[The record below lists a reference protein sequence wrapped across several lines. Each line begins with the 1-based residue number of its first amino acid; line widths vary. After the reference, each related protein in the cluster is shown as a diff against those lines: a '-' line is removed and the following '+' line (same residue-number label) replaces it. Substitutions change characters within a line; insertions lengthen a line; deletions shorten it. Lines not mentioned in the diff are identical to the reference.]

1 MTAAPTDPTRSGL
14 ALTEVDPDIRLQDD
28 LFGHVNGHWLATHE
42 MPADRSSD
50 GAFHQLRDLS
60 EERVREII
68 EEAAADLGGDSSSDA
83 GSEEGSDESSDG
95 VPRTDHARVGA
106 LYRMFMDTEAI
117 ESAGIAPLEELL
129 ATIGASSDLAAITR
143 TMAAPDSGA
152 SALLAYVWTDDHDS
166 TSYQVKLHQGGLG
179 LPDESYYREEHYA
192 EIREAYIAHLA
203 NLAALGGLPGREGLL
218 AGDAAALAAA
228 VMDFETRLAAC
239 HVDVVRLRDSEKSY
253 NPMDAAQR
261 RELAPTFEW
270 DAFVEGTGAPESAFE
285 IVSVGQPEFVS
296 AASELLA
303 GEDLDVLRTWLAV
316 HTVSGY
322 APYLPTAL
330 VEEDFAFAGRVLSG
344 AEELRERWKRGV
356 SFVEGAVGFAVGKEY
371 VSRHFPPAPKERMS
385 VLVDALMDAYRSSI
399 QQLEWMTPATR
410 EKALAKLEK
419 FTPKIGYPDSW
430 RSYDG
435 FEIVPGD
442 LVATVRASRRFDAEF
457 EYAKVGGPIDETEW
471 HMTPQTVNAYYNPG
485 RNEIVFP
492 AAILQPP
499 FFDAEAEDAVNFGG
513 IGAVIGHEVG
523 HGFDD
528 QGSKYDGD
536 GNLAS
541 WWTPEDREAFD
552 ERAAT
557 LIAQYSEL
565 SPRELDDSH
574 RVNGALTIGENIGD
588 LGGLSI
594 AVKAYVATAGPDAP
608 ELDGFTGLQ
617 RVFLSWATVWRGMNR
632 PQEGIRRLAVDPHAP
647 MEFRC
652 NTVVGHLAE
661 FHEAFD
667 VREGDGMYRAPEDR
681 VTIW

>member
-1 MTAAPTDPTRSGL
+1 MTAAPTDTARSGL
-14 ALTEVDPDIRLQDD
+14 RLTEVDPDIRLQDD
-28 LFGHVNGHWLATHE
+28 LFGHVNGRWLDTHE
-42 MPADRSSD
+42 IPADRSSD
-50 GAFHQLRDLS
+50 GAFHRLRDLS

-68 EEAAADLGGDSSSDA
+68 EEAAADITDPSA
-83 GSEEGSDESSDG
+83 
-95 VPRTDHARVGA
+95 VPTTDHARVGM

-117 ESAGIAPLEELL
+117 EASGLAPLEDLL
-129 ATIGASSDLAAITR
+129 APISESADLDALVR

-166 TSYQVKLHQGGLG
+166 TSYQVKIHQGGLG
-179 LPDESYYREEHYA
+179 LPDESYYREEDYA
-192 EIREAYIAHLA
+192 EIRSAYVTHLA
-203 NLAALGGLPGREGLL
+203 NMARLADLPGRPGLRGEDAEG
-218 AGDAAALAAA
+218 LAAA

-239 HVDVVRLRDSEKSY
+239 HADVVRLRDREKSY

-261 RELAPTFEW
+261 RELAPQFPW
-270 DAFVEGTGAPESAFE
+270 DAYIEGTGAPAKAFE
-285 IVSVGQPEFVS
+285 VVSVGQPEFVS
-296 AASELLA
+296 AAAELLA
-303 GEDLDVLRTWLAV
+303 AEDLDVLRSWLAL
-316 HTVSGY
+316 HTVGSY
-322 APYLPTAL
+322 APYLPAAL
-330 VEEDFAFAGRVLSG
+330 VDEDFAFSGRVLSG

-356 SFVEGAVGFAVGKEY
+356 GFVEGVAGFAVGREY
-371 VSRHFPPAPKERMS
+371 VSRHFPPAHKERMT

-399 QQLEWMTPATR
+399 QSLEWMTPATR
-410 EKALAKLEK
+410 DKALAKLEK
-419 FTPKIGYPDSW
+419 FTPKIGYPDEW
-430 RSYDG
+430 RDYEGLDV
-435 FEIVPGD
+435 VPGD
-442 LVATVRASRRFDAEF
+442 LVATVRSARRFDADF
-457 EYAKVGGPIDETEW
+457 EYAKVGGPIDEHEW
-471 HMTPQTVNAYYNPG
+471 HMSPQTVNAYYNPG

-541 WWTPEDREAFD
+541 WWTIEDREAFD
-552 ERAAT
+552 ERAAR
-557 LIAQYSEL
+557 LITQYSQL
-565 SPRELDDSH
+565 SPRELEDTH

-594 AVKAYVATAGPDAP
+594 AVKAYRGSRTPEQAAA

-617 RVFLSWATVWRGMNR
+617 RVFLSWATVWRGKNR
-632 PQEGIRRLAVDPHAP
+632 IQEAIRRLAVDPHAP

-652 NTVVGHLAE
+652 NTVVGNLQE
-661 FHEAFD
+661 FHDAFD

>member
-1 MTAAPTDPTRSGL
+1 MTAAPTDTARSGL
-14 ALTEVDPDIRLQDD
+14 RLTEVDPDIRLQDD
-28 LFGHVNGHWLATHE
+28 LFGHVNGRWLDTHE
-42 MPADRSSD
+42 IPADRSSD
-50 GAFHQLRDLS
+50 GAFHRLRDLS

-68 EEAAADLGGDSSSDA
+68 EEAAADITDPSA
-83 GSEEGSDESSDG
+83 
-95 VPRTDHARVGA
+95 VPTTDHARVGM

-117 ESAGIAPLEELL
+117 EASGLAPLEDLL
-129 ATIGASSDLAAITR
+129 APISESADLDALVR

-166 TSYQVKLHQGGLG
+166 TSYQVKIHQGGLG
-179 LPDESYYREEHYA
+179 LPDESYYREEDYA
-192 EIREAYIAHLA
+192 EIRSAYVTHLA
-203 NLAALGGLPGREGLL
+203 NMARLADLPGRPGLRGEDAEG
-218 AGDAAALAAA
+218 LAAA

-239 HVDVVRLRDSEKSY
+239 HADVVRLRDREKSY

-261 RELAPTFEW
+261 RELAPQFPW
-270 DAFVEGTGAPESAFE
+270 DAYIEGTGAPAKAFE
-285 IVSVGQPEFVS
+285 VVSVGQPEFVS
-296 AASELLA
+296 AAAELLA
-303 GEDLDVLRTWLAV
+303 AEELDVLRSWLAL
-316 HTVSGY
+316 HTVGSY
-322 APYLPTAL
+322 APYLPAAL
-330 VEEDFAFAGRVLSG
+330 VDEDFAFSGRVLSG

-356 SFVEGAVGFAVGKEY
+356 GFVEGVAGFAVGREY
-371 VSRHFPPAPKERMS
+371 VSRHFPPAHKERMT

-399 QQLEWMTPATR
+399 QSLEWMTPATR
-410 EKALAKLEK
+410 DKALAKLEK
-419 FTPKIGYPDSW
+419 FTPKIGYPDEW
-430 RSYDG
+430 RDYEGLDV
-435 FEIVPGD
+435 VPGD
-442 LVATVRASRRFDAEF
+442 LVATVRSARRFDADF
-457 EYAKVGGPIDETEW
+457 EYAKVGGPIDEHEW
-471 HMTPQTVNAYYNPG
+471 HMSPQTVNAYYNPG

-541 WWTPEDREAFD
+541 WWTIEDREAFD
-552 ERAAT
+552 ERAAR
-557 LIAQYSEL
+557 LITQYSQL
-565 SPRELDDSH
+565 SPRELEDTH

-594 AVKAYVATAGPDAP
+594 AVKAYRGSRTPEQAAA

-617 RVFLSWATVWRGMNR
+617 RVFLSWATVWRGKNR
-632 PQEGIRRLAVDPHAP
+632 IQEAIRRLAVDPHAP

-652 NTVVGHLAE
+652 NTVVGNLQE
-661 FHEAFD
+661 FHDAFD

>member
-1 MTAAPTDPTRSGL
+1 MTAAPTDTARSGL
-14 ALTEVDPDIRLQDD
+14 RLTEVDPDIRLQDD
-28 LFGHVNGHWLATHE
+28 LFGHVNGRWLDTHE
-42 MPADRSSD
+42 IPADRSSD
-50 GAFHQLRDLS
+50 GAFHRLRDLS

-68 EEAAADLGGDSSSDA
+68 EEAAADITDPSA
-83 GSEEGSDESSDG
+83 
-95 VPRTDHARVGA
+95 VPTTDHARVGM

-117 ESAGIAPLEELL
+117 EASGLAPLEDLL
-129 ATIGASSDLAAITR
+129 APISESADLDALVR

-166 TSYQVKLHQGGLG
+166 TSYQVKIHQGGLG
-179 LPDESYYREEHYA
+179 LPDESYYREEDYA
-192 EIREAYIAHLA
+192 EIRSAYVTHLA
-203 NLAALGGLPGREGLL
+203 NMARLADLPGRPGLR
-218 AGDAAALAAA
+218 GEDAEDLAAA

-239 HVDVVRLRDSEKSY
+239 HADVVRLRDREKSY

-261 RELAPTFEW
+261 RELAPQFPW
-270 DAFVEGTGAPESAFE
+270 DAYIEGTGAPAKAFE
-285 IVSVGQPEFVS
+285 VVSVGQPEFVS
-296 AASELLA
+296 AAAELLA
-303 GEDLDVLRTWLAV
+303 AEELDVLRSWLAL
-316 HTVSGY
+316 HTVGSY
-322 APYLPTAL
+322 APYLPAAL
-330 VEEDFAFAGRVLSG
+330 VDEDFAFSGRVLSG

-356 SFVEGAVGFAVGKEY
+356 GFVEGVAGFAVGREY
-371 VSRHFPPAPKERMS
+371 VSRHFPPAHKERMT

-399 QQLEWMTPATR
+399 QSLEWMTPATR
-410 EKALAKLEK
+410 GKALAKLEK
-419 FTPKIGYPDSW
+419 FTPKIGYPDEW
-430 RSYDG
+430 RDYEGLDV
-435 FEIVPGD
+435 VPGD
-442 LVATVRASRRFDAEF
+442 LVATVRSARRFDADF
-457 EYAKVGGPIDETEW
+457 EYAKVGGPIDEHEW
-471 HMTPQTVNAYYNPG
+471 HMSPQTVNAYYNPG

-541 WWTPEDREAFD
+541 WWTIEDREAFD
-552 ERAAT
+552 ERAAR
-557 LIAQYSEL
+557 LITQYSQL
-565 SPRELDDSH
+565 SSRELEDTH

-594 AVKAYVATAGPDAP
+594 AVKAYRGSRTPEQAAA

-617 RVFLSWATVWRGMNR
+617 RVFLSWATVWRGKNR
-632 PQEGIRRLAVDPHAP
+632 IQEAIRRLAVDPHAP

-652 NTVVGHLAE
+652 NTVVGNLQE
-661 FHEAFD
+661 FHDAFD

>member
-1 MTAAPTDPTRSGL
+1 MTTAPSATSPSTARSGL
-14 ALTEVDPDIRLQDD
+14 ALTEVDPALRLQDD
-28 LFGHVNGHWLATHE
+28 LFGHVNGAWLDSHE
-42 MPADRSSD
+42 IPADRSSD

-60 EERVREII
+60 EQRVREIV
-68 EEAAADLGGDSSSDA
+68 EEAAAEVASQGPGLA
-83 GSEEGSDESSDG
+83 
-95 VPRTDHARVGA
+95 PTTDHGRVGA

-117 ESAGIAPLEELL
+117 ERAGTAPLEDLL
-129 ATIGASSDLAAITR
+129 ATVTASEDLAAITR

-179 LPDESYYREEHYA
+179 LPDESYYREDHYA
-192 EIREAYIAHLA
+192 EIREAYTGHLA
-203 NLAALGGLPGREGLL
+203 NLARLAQLPGRAGLL
-218 AGDAAALAAA
+218 SGDAEALAGA

-239 HVDVVRLRDSEKSY
+239 HVDVVRLRDREKSY

-261 RELAPTFEW
+261 RELAPSFCW
-270 DAFVEGTGAPESAFE
+270 DAYLEGSGAPARAVEV
-285 IVSVGQPEFVS
+285 VSVGQPEFV
-296 AASELLA
+296 AAAAGLLA
-303 GEDLDVLRTWLAV
+303 GEDLAVLRTWLAL
-316 HTVSGY
+316 HTVAAY
-322 APYLPTAL
+322 APYLPAAL
-330 VEEDFAFAGRVLSG
+330 VEEDFAFSGKVLSG
-344 AEELRERWKRGV
+344 AEELRERWKRAV
-356 SFVEGAVGFAVGKEY
+356 AFVEGAVGFAVGREY
-371 VSRHFPPAPKERMS
+371 VSRHFPPSHKARMTD
-385 VLVDALMDAYRSSI
+385 LVDALMVAYRRSI
-399 QQLEWMTPATR
+399 TSLEWMTPATR

-419 FTPKIGYPDSW
+419 FTAKIGYPESW
-430 RSYDG
+430 RTYDG
-435 FEIVPGD
+435 LEIVPDD
-442 LVATVRASRRFDAEF
+442 LVATVRASRRFDADF

-536 GNLAS
+536 GNLVS
-541 WWTPEDREAFD
+541 WWTDEDREAFE
-552 ERAAT
+552 ERAAM

-565 SPRELDDSH
+565 SPRDLDDSH

-594 AVKAYVATAGPDAP
+594 ALKAYRGSRAQDEADAV
-608 ELDGFTGLQ
+608 LDGFNGLQ
-617 RVFLSWATVWRGMNR
+617 RVFLSWATVWRGKNR

-652 NTVVGHLAE
+652 NTVVSNLEE
-661 FHEAFD
+661 FHHAFD
-667 VREGDGMYRAPEDR
+667 VREGDGMYRAPEQR